1 MRIHIKQGLVF
12 GSRVAVFMSLLFSN
26 VSYAGGTWFLNS
38 EDSLY
43 AYTGGADFD
52 DWENPSDDI
61 ENENDF
67 VDEESVQQQAE
78 RKEEDQE
85 NPPDVYSPLS
95 ERDAEEEVEASA
107 QEQREGYYAIGSF
120 LDRRGKT
127 SVGYGLSYSLYESP
141 GTMHSMYLGF
151 GASEFS
157 NAEDGY
163 SYESDFATYA
173 IGYDYS
179 ILPIKRIPLKFA
191 AGASL
196 TYLDGGI
203 SDASALDGS
212 FTKAKGSYTRTLLSL
227 YGSIGFLKTLYNGFY
242 FGIELITI
250 AQPLSLGGE
259 DSDLGD
265 KLQDSIDDD
274 LTTFRIVPPLNFTF
288 GYFF

>member
-1 MRIHIKQGLVF
+1 M
-12 GSRVAVFMSLLFSN
+12 
-26 VSYAGGTWFLNS
+26 WFLNS

-52 DWENPSDDI
+52 DWGNPSDDI

-78 RKEEDQE
+78 KKEEDQE
-85 NPPDVYSPLS
+85 NPPDFYSPLS
-95 ERDAEEEVEASA
+95 ERDADEEVEASA
-107 QEQREGYYAIGSF
+107 QEQREGYTQAAAFWIGEAKP
-120 LDRRGKT
+120 LT
-127 SVGYGLSYSLYESP
+127 GYGLSYSLYQSP
-141 GTMHSMYLGF
+141 GTMHSMYLGL

-157 NAEDGY
+157 NAENGY
-163 SYESDFATYA
+163 SYETNFDTYA
-173 IGYDYS
+173 IGYDWS
-179 ILPIKRIPLKFA
+179 IFPIKRIPLKFA

-196 TYLDGGI
+196 TYIDGGI

-212 FTKAKGSYTRTLLSL
+212 FTKAEDSYTRTLLNL
-227 YGSIGFLKTLYNGFY
+227 YGSIGFIKTLYNGFY